1 MRLNKFLAE
10 AGVASRR
17 KSDELI
23 EQGRVEVNGKTV
35 TRLGTEID
43 PEKDEIRVD
52 GEKIKP
58 AKKVYFM
65 LNKPKGVVATTSDE
79 RGRPTVVELIKTNQK
94 IFPVGRLDFN
104 TTGLLLLTNDGEF
117 SNRLTHPR
125 NKFERVYLAKINY
138 PLKEKDINRFLK
150 GIFVDGRK
158 SRFTKVEFLHE
169 TNRTKVI
176 VGTVEGRNH
185 FVKKMFETLG
195 YKVLELH
202 RESFGN
208 FTLGGLKIGEYRELT
223 KEEIDKIMSGKKR
236 KGNLR
241 RSKESLR

>member
-10 AGVASRR
+10 AGIASRR
-17 KSDELI
+17 KADELI
-23 EQGRVEVNGKTV
+23 EQGRVDVNGKTV
-35 TRLGTEID
+35 IKLGTEID
-43 PEKDEIRVD
+43 PEKDEIFVD
-52 GEKIKP
+52 GERVKP
-58 AKKVYFM
+58 ARKVYFM
-65 LNKPKGVVATTSDE
+65 LNKPKGTVATTSDE

-117 SNRLTHPR
+117 ANKLTHPS
-125 NKFERVYLAKINY
+125 NKFERVYYAKINY
-138 PLKEKDINRFLK
+138 PLKEKDVNRFLK

-169 TNRTKVI
+169 SNRTKVF

-208 FTLGGLKIGEYRELT
+208 FTLGGLRVGEYRELS
-223 KEEIDKIMSGKKR
+223 KDEIEKTMKRATHKKR
-236 KGNLR
+236 K
-241 RSKESLR
+241 KK

>member
-1 MRLNKFLAE
+1 MRLNKFLSE

-17 KSDELI
+17 KADELI
-23 EQGRVEVNGKTV
+23 SQGRVMVNGKTV
-35 TRLGTEID
+35 TKLGIDID
-43 PEKDEIRVD
+43 PENDKVTVD
-52 GEKIKP
+52 GEKVKP
-58 AKKVYFM
+58 ARKVYFM

-79 RGRPTVVELIKTNQK
+79 RGRPTVVDLIITNYK

-117 SNRLTHPR
+117 ANKLTHPR
-125 NKFERVYLAKINY
+125 NKFERIYIAKINL
-138 PLKEKDINRFLK
+138 PLQDKDVNRFLK

-158 SRFTKVEFLHE
+158 SRFTKVEFLHK
-169 TNRTKVI
+169 TNRKKVI

-208 FTLGGLKIGEYRELT
+208 FTLGNLKTGEYRKLT
-223 KEEIDKIMSGKKR
+223 KEEIEETIKR
-236 KGNLR
+236 KQNAKEKDFKR
-241 RSKESLR
+241 RV

>member
-35 TRLGTEID
+35 TKLGTEIE
-43 PEKDEIRVD
+43 PEKDEVRVD

-58 AKKVYFM
+58 AKKVYYM

-79 RGRPTVVELIKTNQK
+79 RGRTTVVELIKTNQK

-169 TNRTKVI
+169 SNRTKVI

-208 FTLGGLKIGEYRELT
+208 FTLDGLKIGEYRELT
-223 KEEIDKIMSGKKR
+223 KEEIDKIMSGKKG
-236 KGNLR
+236 KGK
-241 RSKESLR
+241 SKKK

>member
-17 KSDELI
+17 KADELI
-23 EQGRVEVNGKTV
+23 EQGRVDVNGKTV
-35 TRLGTEID
+35 TKLGTEID
-43 PEKDEIRVD
+43 PEKDEVRVD

-58 AKKVYFM
+58 AKKVYYM

-79 RGRPTVVELIKTNQK
+79 RGRTTVVELIKTNQK

-169 TNRTKVI
+169 SNRTKVI

-208 FTLGGLKIGEYRELT
+208 FTLDGLKIGEYRELT
-223 KEEIDKIMSGKKR
+223 KEEIDKIMSGKKG
-236 KGNLR
+236 KGK
-241 RSKESLR
+241 SKKK

>member
-35 TRLGTEID
+35 TKLGTEID
-43 PEKDEIRVD
+43 PEKDEVRVD

-117 SNRLTHPR
+117 SNKLTHPR

-138 PLKEKDINRFLK
+138 PLKEKDVNRFLK

-169 TNRTKVI
+169 SNHTKVI

-208 FTLGGLKIGEYRELT
+208 FTLDGLRIGEYRELT
-223 KEEIDKIMSGKKR
+223 KEEIDKIMSGKKGKR
-236 KGNLR
+236 K
-241 RSKESLR
+241 SKNK